1 MKNENSLRLRH
12 ILDAI
17 DAIEGYVHEVDEEQ
31 FSLDAMRHDAV
42 IRQIEII
49 GEATTHLTDELRAEN
64 PDIPW
69 KKIVG
74 TRNRLIHGYTA
85 VSLKFIW
92 SIVKTELPKL
102 KSGVERTLKDTQ

>member
-1 MKNENSLRLRH
+1 MKNENTLRLRH

-17 DAIEGYVHEVDEEQ
+17 AAIEKYVYEVDEKQ
-31 FSLDAMRHDAV
+31 FSVDAMRHDAT

-49 GEATTHLTDELRAEN
+49 GEAATHLTDEIRKEN

-74 TRNRLIHGYTA
+74 TRNRLIHGYTDI
-85 VSLKFIW
+85 SLKFVW
-92 SIVKTELPKL
+92 RIVKTELPKL
-102 KSGVERTLKDTQ
+102 KSGVERVLKDT

>member
-17 DAIEGYVHEVDEEQ
+17 EAIESYVVDVDKEQ

-49 GEATTHLTDELRAEN
+49 GEAASHLTDELRRDN

-74 TRNRLIHGYTA
+74 MRNRLIHGYTA
-85 VSLKFIW
+85 VSLKFVW
-92 SIVKTELPKL
+92 MIVETELPKL
-102 KSGVERTLKDTQ
+102 KNGVERILKNT

>member
-12 ILDAI
+12 IFDAI
-17 DAIEGYVHEVDEEQ
+17 AAIESYVLEVNEEQ

-42 IRQIEII
+42 IRQIEIT
-49 GEATTHLTDELRAEN
+49 GEATTHLTDELRKDN

-85 VSLKFIW
+85 VSLKFVW
-92 SIVKTELPKL
+92 RIVKSELPKL
-102 KSGVERTLKDTQ
+102 KSGVERILKDT

>member
-1 MKNENSLRLRH
+1 MC
-12 ILDAI
+12 
-17 DAIEGYVHEVDEEQ
+17 
-31 FSLDAMRHDAV
+31 HDAV

-49 GEATTHLTDELRAEN
+49 GEATTHLTEGLRNEN

-85 VSLKFIW
+85 VSLKFVW
-92 SIVKTELPKL
+92 RIVKIELPKL
-102 KSGVERTLKDTQ
+102 KSGLSGY